1 MLELNCR
8 WFFET
13 YSDYRDGGLGI
24 AAQTAVHA
32 HMASCEPCRRYDRVI
47 RTGVSVLRE
56 EEAPARRRN
65 VRLIPLR
72 NRAWAM
78 EQRESMALGS
88 AGSGI
93 ATLGVALVAVVLGS
107 FAWLPLVGAG
117 SFAAATPE
125 FELAPV
131 VAAAPES
138 PAPTRQ
144 TVGFRPTRLSLS
156 MPLVLSEGR
165 SRGFTVPDRL
175 PLRLQREGSADDVI
189 WPPLLVHGSSWF
201 TGPNTPGLAVEVDP
215 D

>member
-8 WFFET
+8 WFVET

-78 EQRESMALGS
+78 EQREYMALGS

-125 FELAPV
+125 FEMAPV

-138 PAPTRQ
+138 PVPARPA
-144 TVGFRPTRLSLS
+144 VGLRPTRA
-156 MPLVLSEGR
+156 
-165 SRGFTVPDRL
+165 T
-175 PLRLQREGSADDVI
+175 DDVI